1 MRYIK
6 VGAVD
11 FKQQYILLKEDILFR
26 EMMKNHFGIKK
37 YRRICGF
44 WECQM
49 METIEQ
55 IDSRYFNKIN
65 IKWSDDYD
73 YSI

>member
-6 VGAVD
+6 VGVVD

-26 EMMKNHFGIKK
+26 EMMKNHFGIKNI
-37 YRRICGF
+37 YEFIDFC
-44 WECQM
+44 ECQM
-49 METIEQ
+49 TETIEQ